1 MLVDLSNGFGFI
13 NLLPVLSSEFIN
25 LETFIKQVIENAQDF
40 KEALRMQQ
48 QTESDEDQRQIYKD
62 VEGEMND
69 IIKELGE
76 IS

>member
-62 VEGEMND
+62 VEGEMNE

>member
-25 LETFIKQVIENAQDF
+25 LEAFIKQVIENAQDF

-62 VEGEMND
+62 VEGEMNE
-69 IIKELGE
+69 IIKELRE

>member
-76 IS
+76 II